1 VGIKNE
7 ILNMKVSLEIFLS
20 TAAAYN
26 LDFRSVGLEV
36 MYTPNSKRKNLNI
49 PFHLNSLQYS
59 YVNCKLESSVDVS
72 GFHLHLLEFPF
83 VYQFFCR
90 MIILVSECG

>member
-26 LDFRSVGLEV
+26 LDFRSVGLGV

-49 PFHLNSLQYS
+49 PFHLNRLQYS
-59 YVNCKLESSVDVS
+59 YVKLQVGIICRCKWVSSTSS
-72 GFHLHLLEFPF
+72 GVPFRLPGLL
-83 VYQFFCR
+83 
-90 MIILVSECG
+90 

>member
-1 VGIKNE
+1 MGIKNE

-26 LDFRSVGLEV
+26 LDFRSVGLGV
-36 MYTPNSKRKNLNI
+36 MYTANTKKKNLNI
-49 PFHLNSLQYS
+49 PFHLIRLQYI

-72 GFHLHLLEFPF
+72 GFHLHLLELPF
-83 VYQFFCR
+83 VYQFFSR
-90 MIILVSECG
+90 MTILV